1 MKGGKYRYNGFRTVV
16 LAIQN
21 WDLMGFRNPEGM
33 VWYVFVLMIFNLE

>member
-21 WDLMGFRNPEGM
+21 WDLMGFLEG
-33 VWYVFVLMIFNLE
+33 VIWYVFVLMILGLE